1 METVA
6 KRFLFDNYFDTNEKG
21 VTVARDF
28 TGEDMEQARL
38 EGFEE
43 GKTRGREEAQ
53 ASINQQVADALA
65 NASRSFQALQQGM
78 EGLKQDVEIDA
89 LRTVSMIV
97 GKIVPYYAGKHGLEE
112 VEALVHECLA
122 AAYDEPRVVVRAHGS
137 ILGPLTDHLD
147 QVTTSSGFNGNVV
160 ALEDPSLSP
169 GDCRVEWAD
178 GGAERD
184 VERVWESI
192 KTALARFTG
201 ESSPLPSEPLG
212 EEKPA
217 GEKVQ

>member
-1 METVA
+1 VA
-6 KRFLFDNYFDTNEKG
+6 KRFVFDNYFDTNDKG

-28 TGEDMEQARL
+28 TVEDLEQARR

-43 GKTRGREEAQ
+43 GKASGREEAQ

-65 NASRSFQALQQGM
+65 NASRAFQALQQGM
-78 EGLKQDVEIDA
+78 EGLKQEVEIDA
-89 LRTVSMIV
+89 LRTVTMIV
-97 GKIVPYYAGKHGLEE
+97 GKIVPYYAGKHGLKE
-112 VEALVHECLA
+112 VEALVHDCLA
-122 AAYDEPRVVVRAHGS
+122 ATYDEPRVVVRAHGS

-147 QVTTSSGFNGNVV
+147 QITTSSGFNGNVV

-192 KTALARFTG
+192 KTSLARFTD
-201 ESSPLPSEPLG
+201 ESPPVLPETIG
-212 EEKPA
+212 DD
-217 GEKVQ
+217 

>member
-1 METVA
+1 MAA
-6 KRFLFDNYFDTNEKG
+6 KRFVFDNYFDTNEKG

-28 TGEDMEQARL
+28 TVEDLERARL
-38 EGFEE
+38 DGFEE
-43 GKTRGREEAQ
+43 GKASGREEAQ

-65 NASRSFQALQQGM
+65 NASRAFQALQQGM
-78 EGLKQDVEIDA
+78 EGLKQEIEMDA

-97 GKIVPYYAGKHGLEE
+97 GKIVPFYASKHGLEE
-112 VEALVHECLA
+112 VEALVHDCLA

-147 QVTTSSGFNGNVV
+147 QVTTASGFNGNVV

-192 KTALARFTG
+192 NSTLVRFTG
-201 ESSPLPSEPLG
+201 ESTPTLPEPIG
-212 EEKPA
+212 DDKPV
-217 GEKVQ
+217 GDKVQ